1 MAKDE
6 YGLTP
11 SQRDFADE
19 YILNAGN
26 ATQAY
31 LKSYKNVKNVETAS
45 ANSSRLLRNAK
56 VRDYIDMRTREPLK
70 RAKLG
75 AEQVVLTLYGIA
87 TKQQQKSYKRVV
99 DHLNDDEVIIDQTA
113 EYTPSDKNV
122 YEAAKI
128 IGEWLGFNNP
138 NNDLVR
144 DKLRADIEKAQAEAR
159 ITQNKADKLTSDEG
173 VDELLQALINPQT
186 IDSEEAEDDSII

>member
-11 SQRDFADE
+11 SQRDFADA

-31 LKSYKNVKNVETAS
+31 LKAYKNVKSVETAS